1 MSSSIVTRF
10 APSPT
15 GFLHSGH
22 AFSAVFGFQAAQEND
37 GRFLLR
43 IEDIDF
49 TRCRVEF
56 ELGIYEDLAWLG
68 LKWETP
74 VRRQSEHLSDYF
86 VAAEQLQSRALL
98 YPCFCTRK
106 DIQREIDAAGGA
118 PHGLDGPLYPGTCR
132 SLSEDER
139 QSRIAAGES
148 CALRLDVMRAVD
160 LIGKS
165 LEWIDLRRGLQRS
178 EPQKLGDVVLVRKDI
193 GCSYHLAVVVD
204 DAIQGVTRVTRGED
218 LFEATHLQTLL
229 QALLGLKTPEYEHH
243 QLIHDAAGK
252 RLAKRDEAETLR
264 SLRQRG
270 ILPTEVLKQ
279 LGFNNTDDL
288 FKNA

>member
-1 MSSSIVTRF
+1 MSSKIVTRF

-15 GFLHSGH
+15 GFLHLGH
-22 AFSAVFGFQAAQEND
+22 AYSAVFGYETALQCG

-56 ELGIYEDLAWLG
+56 EHGIYEDLKWLG
-68 LKWETP
+68 LEWEVP
-74 VRRQSEHLSDYF
+74 ARRQSEHRSDYLA
-86 VAAEQLQSRALL
+86 AAEQLRSRGLL

-118 PHGLDGPLYPGTCR
+118 PHGLEGPLYPGICR

-148 CALRLDVMRAVD
+148 YALRLDVDHAVAEV
-160 LIGKS
+160 GRH
-165 LEWIDLRRGLQRS
+165 LEWIDVERGIQRA

-193 GCSYHLAVVVD
+193 SCSYHLAVVVD
-204 DAIQGVTRVTRGED
+204 DGIQEVTRVTRGED
-218 LFEATHLQTLL
+218 LFEATHLQRLL
-229 QALLGLKTPEYEHH
+229 QALLGLKSPEYQHH
-243 QLIHDAAGK
+243 ALLCDSHGR
-252 RLAKRDEAETLR
+252 RLAKRDDAETLR
-264 SLRQRG
+264 SLRDRG
-270 ILPTEVLKQ
+270 VLSTEVLKK
-279 LGFNNTDDL
+279 LGSDSVSSRQR
-288 FKNA
+288 AR

>member
-1 MSSSIVTRF
+1 MT
-10 APSPT
+10 
-15 GFLHSGH
+15 
-22 AFSAVFGFQAAQEND
+22 GFQAAQEND

-56 ELGIYEDLAWLG
+56 EEGIYEDLAWLG

-86 VAAEQLQSRALL
+86 VAAEQLQSRGLL

-132 SLSEDER
+132 SLSLDER

-148 CALRLDVMRAVD
+148 CALRLDVKRAVD
-160 LIGKS
+160 LIGTN

-243 QLIHDAAGK
+243 PLIHDAAGK

-279 LGFNNTDDL
+279 LGFIKGDEL
-288 FKNA
+288 FRNA